1 MIDLALTVVA
11 FIVLFYV
18 GMAILGVTLIV
29 FAHVVEF
36 IADFLR

>member
-29 FAHVVEF
+29 VSKIAEF
-36 IADFLR
+36 FL